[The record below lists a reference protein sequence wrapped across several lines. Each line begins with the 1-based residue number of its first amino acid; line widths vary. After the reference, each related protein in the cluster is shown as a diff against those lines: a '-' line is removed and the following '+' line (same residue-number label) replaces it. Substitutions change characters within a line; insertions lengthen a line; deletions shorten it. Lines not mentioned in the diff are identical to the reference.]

1 MKEDTSSNDDFN
13 LDEKECNTII
23 LKEDLV
29 KRMCLVV
36 SMLIFV
42 LLVLFHGLQVFIRIR
57 SVAVMIFVVWLLN
70 RFYTDQQWD
79 SSLDLFTV
87 YFIVWQFVQLICHWQ
102 SHELWWPALI
112 LQQASL
118 CLFTAFT
125 ALVPYEIIV
134 RHLPSQFYFTVLWIR
149 SLIDM

>member
-1 MKEDTSSNDDFN
+1 MKEETSSNDVFH
-13 LDEKECNTII
+13 LDEKECRTII
-23 LKEDLV
+23 LIEDQV
-29 KRMCLVV
+29 KGMVFKISVV
-36 SMLIFV
+36 IIA
-42 LLVLFHGLQVFIRIR
+42 LLVSFYGLQVFIRIR
-57 SVAVMIFVVWLLN
+57 SVAVTIVVVWLSN
-70 RFYTDQQWD
+70 RYYTDRPLENP
-79 SSLDLFTV
+79 LDVFTV

-125 ALVPYEIIV
+125 ALIPYEIIV
-134 RHLPSQFYFTVLWIR
+134 RPLPSQFYFTVLWIR